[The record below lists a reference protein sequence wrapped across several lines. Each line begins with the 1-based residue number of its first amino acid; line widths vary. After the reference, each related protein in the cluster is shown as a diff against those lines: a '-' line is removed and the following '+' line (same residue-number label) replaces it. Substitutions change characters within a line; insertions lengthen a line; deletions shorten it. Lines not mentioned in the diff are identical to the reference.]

1 MVTGAQL
8 LGTPLIFGLLFYTYL
23 QYRRKNISIQVLTLW
38 STIWILMTTIFI
50 APRQFYPLMTSL
62 DIQRTSEFV
71 LSVGLVLSLIGT
83 FILHIRV
90 SKLTNRME
98 RLVENMAVRDET

>member
-8 LGTPLIFGLLFYTYL
+8 LGTPLILGLLFYTYL
-23 QYRRKNISIQVLTLW
+23 QYRRKNISIQALTLW
-38 STIWILMTTIFI
+38 STIWILITIIFI
-50 APRQFYPLMTSL
+50 APQQFYPLMTSL
-62 DIQRTSEFV
+62 DIERTSEFV
-71 LSVGLVLSLIGT
+71 LSIGLILSLIGT

-98 RLVENMAVRDET
+98 KLVENIAVKNEK